1 MRAQKII
8 NTEAGE
14 IRSAPEQFTREGTMM
29 EMEGRSMEDVYRER
43 ERQDRLASL
52 IIWGFVALCHAAS
65 AAIWYHYLS
74 GGLNG
79 LNY

>member
-29 EMEGRSMEDVYRER
+29 NGRSMEDVYRER

-52 IIWGFVALCHAAS
+52 ILWGFVLLCHAAS
-65 AAIWYHYLS
+65 AAIWAYYL
-74 GGLNG
+74 GGGYNG